1 MQTIEP
7 TYCYLVAELLEFL
20 LFNTSIKRSVVFKSS
35 NHLQVHFEN
44 DTAYRWHD
52 SHPITIRKQ
61 YNRNKKSNDCFLKI
75 RKKRTKSNQTLGIF
89 SYCWVCAKL
98 MHCNKQF
105 AKSQFNVFLVR
116 AKKSSIWMFLI
127 GYNDSNCHSNS
138 I

>member
-75 RKKRTKSNQTLGIF
+75 RKKKRNPTRHWGES
-89 SYCWVCAKL
+89 
-98 MHCNKQF
+98 
-105 AKSQFNVFLVR
+105 LVTGG
-116 AKKSSIWMFLI
+116 FVQ
-127 GYNDSNCHSNS
+127 N
-138 I
+138 